1 MITKTIEYFVIV
13 EENELFD
20 SMEEREIFDTFE
32 EARSHINDK
41 NEDGTYKYHEPWNDY
56 QGCWIYR
63 HYADSTMKIISITNV
78 WRFIHGRLSK
88 EDSYCWDHEHAYT
101 GKVW

>member
-1 MITKTIEYFVIV
+1 MITKTIEYFALV
-13 EENELFD
+13 EENER
-20 SMEEREIFDTFE
+20 SMGEREIFDTFE

-41 NEDGTYKYHEPWNDY
+41 NEDGSYKYREPWNDY

-63 HYADSTMKIISITNV
+63 YYADSTRKTVSTTNV
-78 WRFIHGRLSK
+78 WQFSNGCLYN
-88 EDSYCWDHEHAYT
+88 SYCWDREHAYT

>member
-1 MITKTIEYFVIV
+1 MITKTIEYFAIA
-13 EENELFD
+13 EENEH
-20 SMEEREIFDTFE
+20 SAGEREIFDTFE

-41 NEDGTYKYHEPWNDY
+41 NEDGTYKYREPWNDY

-63 HYADSTMKIISITNV
+63 YYADSTMKTISTTNV
-78 WRFIHGRLSK
+78 WRYINGSLSK
-88 EDSYCWDHEHAYT
+88 EDSYCWDKEHSYI